1 MGVTINAPTYDALN
15 LSGVIRLRY
24 STQNSTKMAMAKQS
38 VFHTFL
44 QTLLFVVLLLPS
56 CKAYTSGNRSM
67 SRRGSLERMIKGTPT
82 FLVAFEVGKQASIAF
97 DGTGSSAYS
106 GRTPASKSELLKGY
120 KDRVTADVRDF
131 NALGKAIDRGET
143 DGDAWVNFFIEFQ
156 RREPDSVGRTYAGLV
171 DLIGIKD
178 VSGCG
183 ILLASS
189 FTKPGKPS
197 EGTPAVKQFNSIA
210 KVFEPIK
217 AAGKKGDAVKAKA
230 AWVKAGDSLSKYL
243 EVVDLPSNLAD
254 PIYA

>member
-1 MGVTINAPTYDALN
+1 
-15 LSGVIRLRY
+15 
-24 STQNSTKMAMAKQS
+24 MAKAKQT
-38 VFHTFL
+38 VFPVFL
-44 QTLLFVVLLLPS
+44 ATVLFVVLFLPS
-56 CKAYTSGNRSM
+56 CEAYASGNRPM
-67 SRRGSLERMIKGTPT
+67 SRRGTFERLLKGTPA
-82 FLVAFEVGKQASIAF
+82 FLIASQVGTQSSIAF
-97 DGTGSSAYS
+97 DGKGSTAYA
-106 GRTPASKSELLKGY
+106 GRTPASKAELVKGY
-120 KDRVTADVRDF
+120 KDRVTADIRDF

-210 KVFEPIK
+210 KAFEPIK